1 VQTKLEDLCAAL
13 AGAINQVPET
23 RMTRE
28 QKCRFEAAIF
38 DAVALLLAEP
48 ERISRFHTPLQTE

>member
-1 VQTKLEDLCAAL
+1 LEDLCAAL